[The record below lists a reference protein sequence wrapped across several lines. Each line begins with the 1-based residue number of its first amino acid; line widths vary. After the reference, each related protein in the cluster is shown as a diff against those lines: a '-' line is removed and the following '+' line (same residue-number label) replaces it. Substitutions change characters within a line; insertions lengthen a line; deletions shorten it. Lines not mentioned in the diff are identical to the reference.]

1 MSDAEETAVA
11 VLGWLAGQPDL
22 MSRFLALS
30 GLSADGLRQAAS
42 EPGFFGGLLAFL
54 MNHEPTMMAFCDETD
69 IGPERVAAA
78 YHALA
83 GDPHDTG
90 MW

>member
-11 VLGWLAGQPDL
+11 VLGWLAGQPEL

-30 GLSADGLRQAAS
+30 GLSADRLRQAS
-42 EPGFFGGLLAFL
+42 TEPGFFAGLLVFL
-54 MNHEPTMMAFCDETD
+54 MNHEPTMMAFCAETATP
-69 IGPERVAAA
+69 PEKVAAA

-83 GDPHDTG
+83 DDTCDG
-90 MW
+90 SS